1 MYNTRII
8 QGEKRMRVRSL
19 LAAAVLGAAS
29 LSANA
34 AVVQVKNATGD
45 SVPGAFVSSTM
56 TPGTGAYAG
65 FDIYRFFY
73 AFDASSPP
81 GSAGAVG
88 LQSLNVTLETDR
100 NFRYLEGQFAPPNSG
115 VSNPDID
122 LYGAQSDDATY
133 RTENSGDTTGTGIF
147 IHDPDFDPWSVQGLF
162 IDGVAAPATR
172 TNSSTTNNP
181 RAVFGPAKSIRV
193 EGFVTNPP
201 GGVGADPAARVQSNP
216 NQEGA
221 GALFAMAVIPT
232 GGAIGAR
239 GQLSAN
245 AGPVLNFEIPIP
257 EPTALGFVGLA
268 GLALAG
274 RRRRA

>member
-1 MYNTRII
+1 
-8 QGEKRMRVRSL
+8 MRVRSL

-34 AVVQVKNATGD
+34 AVYDVFDAQGNKIA
-45 SVPGAFVSSTM
+45 GAAVTTTV
-56 TPGTGAYAG
+56 TPGTGANAG
-65 FDIYRFFY
+65 FDIHRFFY
-73 AFDASSPP
+73 AFDPSTPP
-81 GSAGAVG
+81 GTAGAVG
-88 LQSLNVTLETDR
+88 LQSLNVTLVSST
-100 NFRYLEGQFAPPNSG
+100 NFKYLEGQFAPPNNG
-115 VSNPDID
+115 PTNPDLDIF
-122 LYGAQSDDATY
+122 GAQSDDATY

-147 IHDPDFDPWSVQGLF
+147 IHDPDFDPFSVQGLHL
-162 IDGVAAPATR
+162 DGQPQPLTR
-172 TNSSTTNNP
+172 ANSSTTNNP
-181 RAVFGPAKSIRV
+181 RAVFAAVKRLRV

-216 NQEGA
+216 GQEGA
-221 GALFAMAVIPT
+221 GALFAMAVVPT
-232 GGAIGAR
+232 GSLVGGI

-245 AGPVLNFEIPIP
+245 AGPVLNFEIVIP